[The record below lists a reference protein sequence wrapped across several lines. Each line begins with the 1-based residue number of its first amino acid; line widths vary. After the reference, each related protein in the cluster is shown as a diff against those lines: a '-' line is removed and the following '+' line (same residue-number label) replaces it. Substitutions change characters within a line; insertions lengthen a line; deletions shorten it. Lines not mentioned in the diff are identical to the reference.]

1 MMEIGTSSYGPQG
14 GVDHDALMRR
24 EKLVLEHLPQVRII
38 ASRIHD
44 RLPDHISLEDLIST
58 GVVGL
63 LAAIDNFNPSY
74 NVLLKTYAEHR
85 IHGAIM
91 DSLRE
96 MDWVPREARKKSK
109 QIERAIHALKQKLG
123 REPLEEEIA
132 SELEIAPAEYQRWLS
147 DAQAVEIHRLESN
160 SGDSESYDLLDVISD
175 DESTWPSQIVERA
188 ELERVLALAL
198 DRMPKQ
204 ERVVLSLYYYEELTL
219 REIAEVMGLHLSRI
233 GQLRVQGILRL
244 RSHLERVWASNRGMR
259 R

>member
-1 MMEIGTSSYGPQG
+1 MGSSSYGPQVA
-14 GVDHDALMRR
+14 VDDDAVSRR
-24 EKLVLEHLPQVRII
+24 ESLVLAHLPQVRII

-44 RLPDHISLEDLIST
+44 RLPDYIALEDLIST

-63 LAAIDNFNPSY
+63 LAAIDNFDPSF
-74 NVLLKTYAEHR
+74 NVQLKTYAEHR

-96 MDWVPREARKKSK
+96 MDWVPRDARKKSK
-109 QIERAIHALKQKLG
+109 LIERAIQTVKQRLS

-132 SELEIAPAEYQRWLS
+132 AELGISTAEYQRWLGE
-147 DAQAVEIHRLESN
+147 AQSVEIHRLEAN
-160 SGDSESYDLLDVISD
+160 SSDNQNYDLLDIISD
-175 DESTWPSQIVERA
+175 DENSWPSQIVERA
-188 ELERVLALAL
+188 ELERILALAI

-219 REIAEVMGLHLSRI
+219 REIAEVMGMHLSRI
-233 GQLRVQGILRL
+233 GQLRVQAILRL

>member
-14 GVDHDALMRR
+14 SVDDDAVLRR

-44 RLPDHISLEDLIST
+44 RLPDHISMDDLIST

-63 LAAIDNFNPSY
+63 LAAIDNFDPSY
-74 NVLLKTYAEHR
+74 KVQLKTYAEHR

-132 SELEIAPAEYQRWLS
+132 SELKISTADYQRWLG

-160 SGDSESYDLLDVISD
+160 SGDGESYDLLDVISD

-219 REIAEVMGLHLSRI
+219 REIAEVLGLHLSRI

>member
-1 MMEIGTSSYGPQG
+1 MGMGSASYGPQSAA
-14 GVDHDALMRR
+14 DDDAVLRR
-24 EKLVLEHLPQVRII
+24 ENLVLEHLPQVRII

-44 RLPDHISLEDLIST
+44 RLPDHIALEDLIST

-63 LAAIDNFNPSY
+63 LAAIDNFDPSY
-74 NVLLKTYAEHR
+74 KVQLKTYAEHR

-109 QIERAIHALKQKLG
+109 LIERAIHSVKQRLG

-132 SELEIAPAEYQRWLS
+132 AELDIAPGEYQRWLGE
-147 DAQAVEIHRLESN
+147 AQSVEIHRLESN
-160 SGDSESYDLLDVISD
+160 SGDNESYDLLDVISD

-204 ERVVLSLYYYEELTL
+204 ERIVLSLYYYEELTL

-233 GQLRVQGILRL
+233 GQLRVQAILRL
-244 RSHLERVWASNRGMR
+244 RSHLERVWASSRGMR